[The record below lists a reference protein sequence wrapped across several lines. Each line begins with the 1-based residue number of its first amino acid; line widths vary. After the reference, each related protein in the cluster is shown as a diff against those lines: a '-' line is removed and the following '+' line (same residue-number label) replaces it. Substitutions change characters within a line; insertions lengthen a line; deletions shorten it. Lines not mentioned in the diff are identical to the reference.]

1 MQSACGQS
9 LPPSFRAAREYFGAK
24 KLLSARFS
32 CRARQCFCC
41 KEVVIAHGR
50 VARPLSMKLCLKKS
64 IFQRRTRQKSHPLR
78 MITDPKECRTE
89 IFRQICARTSQFSLT
104 NHRERTRRSYNYM

>member
-9 LPPSFRAAREYFGAK
+9 VPPSFRAAREYFGAK

-50 VARPLSMKLCLKKS
+50 VARPLSMKLCLKRNQYFKEERDKNRIRLERS
-64 IFQRRTRQKSHPLR
+64 PVRKNAVQK
-78 MITDPKECRTE
+78 
-89 IFRQICARTSQFSLT
+89 FSG
-104 NHRERTRRSYNYM
+104 RSVHAPRSFL